1 MLLYY
6 SIVYYHIMLYYMILH
21 NIILRSIRA
30 SLLTP
35 TPTANENQ
43 GQPLGLLQDIQ
54 GV

>member
-1 MLLYY
+1 MLCY
-6 SIVYYHIMLYYMILH
+6 VMLCYI
-21 NIILRSIRA
+21 IRA

-43 GQPLGLLQDIQ
+43 GQPLNLLQDIQ